1 MIGFRWGKLVIKL
14 DRLIAGRM
22 LFAFSIVLSVVG
34 AVDFVFAIVDELGDV
49 DDNYSIAGA
58 LTYITL
64 TFPSRV
70 YELFPFAALGGALLG
85 LGSLASSNELVVMR
99 ASGVSA
105 WRIVWFVAKPTFFL
119 MMFGLILGEYVAPPL
134 NKLGEDKRAE
144 LQGYLGDEREGFWQK
159 LGNEFIYIDAVASD
173 GRTLYNVIRYV
184 LDDEG
189 SFESYITARRAD
201 FGNEDDNWTLI
212 EVRET
217 ELNSNAIQT
226 IELPRSNWK
235 SGLSPNLLQV
245 LSQDPDTQ
253 SISGLFRFSQFLDRE
268 GLESS
273 SYYLALWKK
282 ILQPFMTLAL
292 VLLGVSSV
300 FGPLREATTGYRVF
314 IGLTAGLLFTII
326 QRILEPTILLFGL
339 SPLFAA
345 LLPVFIASGLGF
357 FMLNRTR

>member
-1 MIGFRWGKLVIKL
+1 M
-14 DRLIAGRM
+14 
-22 LFAFSIVLSVVG
+22 
-34 AVDFVFAIVDELGDV
+34 
-49 DDNYSIAGA
+49 
-58 LTYITL
+58 
-64 TFPSRV
+64 
-70 YELFPFAALGGALLG
+70 
-85 LGSLASSNELVVMR
+85 
-99 ASGVSA
+99 
-105 WRIVWFVAKPTFFL
+105 
-119 MMFGLILGEYVAPPL
+119 
-134 NKLGEDKRAE
+134 
-144 LQGYLGDEREGFWQK
+144 
-159 LGNEFIYIDAVASD
+159 
-173 GRTLYNVIRYV
+173 YNVIRYT

-189 SFESYITARRAD
+189 SFKSYITARRAE
-201 FGNEDDNWTLI
+201 FSVEGDDWNLI
-212 EVRET
+212 EIRET
-217 ELNSNAIQT
+217 ELSSNAIRT

-273 SYYLALWKK
+273 SYYLAFWKK

-314 IGLTAGLLFTII
+314 VGLTAGLSFTII
-326 QRILEPTILLFGL
+326 QRILEPTSILFGL

-345 LLPVFIASGLGF
+345 LLPIFIASGLGL